1 MNKRSRN
8 NVESEDRTAKIEAKL
23 AKAFSPDQLL
33 VKDQSHL
40 HAGHAGAE
48 GGGGHFDVM
57 IVADAFEGRSRIE
70 CHRLIYEALGQLM
83 TTDIHALSIRA
94 NAKSSDHFT

>member
-1 MNKRSRN
+1 MTSSRST
-8 NVESEDRTAKIEAKL
+8 VIETIL
-23 AKAFSPDQLL
+23 SDAFSPDELL

-40 HAGHAGAE
+40 HAGHAGAKD
-48 GGGGHFDVM
+48 GRGHFEVM
-57 IVADAFEGRSRIE
+57 IVSDIFRDRSRIE

-94 NAKSSDHFT
+94 SAEKTDLSE